1 MKPWQISPSKEPE
14 EMVDAIEEGKIVKVS
29 MDYAKRE
36 GLPILRKNLIPTYEM
51 PAKKKQVN
59 EERITID
66 DLRKP
71 LNKNQSQVA
80 SELVENFHWVI
91 SKKRRGIGLSRRQLA
106 EDIKESESNLKLI
119 ENGIIPRDDFVIINK
134 IQERLKINIRK
145 DKKDFNQP
153 ARSLINQEK
162 ENPPKKAQ
170 SSFQASSMSGNDIE
184 LFTEDPKSSED

>member
-91 SKKRRGIGLSRRQLA
+91 SKKRR
-106 EDIKESESNLKLI
+106 
-119 ENGIIPRDDFVIINK
+119 
-134 IQERLKINIRK
+134 
-145 DKKDFNQP
+145 
-153 ARSLINQEK
+153 ARGLINQEK

>member
-1 MKPWQISPSKEPE
+1 MAEQKKSQRKFFVVAETDKVWNRIEVFVKGQSP
-14 EMVDAIEEGKIVKVS
+14 
-29 MDYAKRE
+29 
-36 GLPILRKNLIPTYEM
+36 
-51 PAKKKQVN
+51 KKA
-59 EERITID
+59 
-66 DLRKP
+66 L
-71 LNKNQSQVA
+71 
-80 SELVENFHWVI
+80 
-91 SKKRRGIGLSRRQLA
+91 
-106 EDIKESESNLKLI
+106 
-119 ENGIIPRDDFVIINK
+119 DDFVIINK